1 MGSMRLMLSK
11 KFWQAPISWQIKFC
25 YITGFLFYLHHPIV
39 IVFSFQLFWTL
50 FFYNEY
56 IPFGHNLYFYP
67 HLAFAMTYVWL
78 FPIAKLRLGY
88 FNILIARTYAYTHA
102 VKTAL
107 LGKSVGWISTNA
119 KHSSISPAFRQT
131 TRGVTAYVILY
142 LLLVLVALR
151 RVILKSCG

>member
-1 MGSMRLMLSK
+1 M
-11 KFWQAPISWQIKFC
+11 
-25 YITGFLFYLHHPIV
+25 
-39 IVFSFQLFWTL
+39 
-50 FFYNEY
+50 
-56 IPFGHNLYFYP
+56 
-67 HLAFAMTYVWL
+67 YVWL

-88 FNILIARTYAYTHA
+88 FTVLIARTYAYTHA

-131 TRGVTAYVILY
+131 TRAVTTYVVLY

-151 RVILKSCG
+151 TGDLHFFDYRYWSVQFWIFWNLLLSAIVFVQFQKTMRYMGKQKS